1 MYTSMCIRTTLVHVA
16 ATSGS
21 EPAAQRAYAFTK
33 ELILRAELP
42 GGHLFSEGDIAE
54 RLGVSRT
61 PVREAF
67 QRLRSEGLLELYP
80 KRGAVVVPLTPG
92 EARDVLDVR
101 EALECSA
108 VRRLL
113 TGVDDLSEL
122 ITRLEENLGVQR
134 ARAEAG
140 DAAGF
145 AQADQEFHQQVVTA
159 SGNAVAERYYR
170 GLHDR
175 QRRMAA
181 HALRPSPAHLHELVD
196 EHAELLRHITERDE
210 GAFTA
215 VLRAHM
221 DDTHR
226 TLLAPAE
233 NSAAGNGPV
242 ANAPVEKGPTD
253 RAPNDRAPV
262 DRS

>member
-1 MYTSMCIRTTLVHVA
+1 MFHVEEKSRA
-16 ATSGS
+16 

-33 ELILRAELP
+33 ELILRDELP
-42 GGHLFSEGDIAE
+42 GGHLFSEGEIAE

-67 QRLRSEGLLELYP
+67 QRLRSEGFLELYP

-92 EARDVLDVR
+92 EARDILDVR

-113 TGVDDLSEL
+113 SGNDDLSGL
-122 ITRLEENLGVQR
+122 LARLEENLNVQR
-134 ARAEAG
+134 ARAEAA
-140 DAAGF
+140 DAVGF
-145 AQADQEFHQQVVTA
+145 AQADQEFHQEVVTA
-159 SGNAVAERYYR
+159 CGNAVAERYYR

-181 HALRPSPAHLHELVD
+181 HALLPRPQRLHEVVA

-210 GAFTA
+210 AAFTA
-215 VLRAHM
+215 ALRKHM
-221 DDTHR
+221 EDTHR
-226 TLLAPAE
+226 TLLGGVGEGSTEP
-233 NSAAGNGPV
+233 P
-242 ANAPVEKGPTD
+242 
-253 RAPNDRAPV
+253 
-262 DRS
+262 